1 MLESG
6 QLVLSEGP
14 DDMLVLARPHGKIGP
29 CQCLV
34 LCVAATDWYQ
44 KQGIVLAKHN
54 AVVVLFHSAYMS
66 MCPRHWL

>member
-1 MLESG
+1 MFEG
-6 QLVLSEGP
+6 CEPVLREGP
-14 DDMLVLARPHGKIGP
+14 DYVLVLARPHGKIGP

-34 LCVAATDWYQ
+34 LSVAATYGHK

-54 AVVVLFHSAYMS
+54 AIVVLFHCAYMS